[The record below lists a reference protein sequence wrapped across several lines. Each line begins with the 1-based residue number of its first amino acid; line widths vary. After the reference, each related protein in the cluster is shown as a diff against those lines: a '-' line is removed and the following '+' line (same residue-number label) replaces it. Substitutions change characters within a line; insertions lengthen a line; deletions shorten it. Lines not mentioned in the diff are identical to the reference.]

1 MDLVQQVREG
11 NRVAIARLI
20 TQAENEAPEAIAAL
34 RELYPDT
41 GRARLIGIT
50 GPPGSGKST
59 LTDKLVKELRKR
71 GKSVGVVAIDP
82 TSPFTGG
89 AILGDR
95 IRMSD
100 LALDKGVFIRS
111 MGTRGSLGGLS
122 KATHDAIKILDASGY
137 EYIIIE
143 TVGVGQ
149 SEVDIVKTADTT
161 VVVSVPGLGDD
172 IQAIKAGIMEIGDL
186 FVVNKADRDGA
197 ERVVNEIRY
206 MLDLNP
212 DKEGW
217 HPPILKTI
225 AAQNQ
230 GIIELVD
237 NINEHLDYLQ
247 ESGEIV
253 NRRKERISS
262 EINDLIL
269 KRFSQKV
276 TEQLAR
282 EDYLE
287 HQLDKILKKEENPF
301 NVVDQVVEQLLNN

>member
-11 NRVAIARLI
+11 NRVAVARLI

-225 AAQNQ
+225 AAQNE
-230 GIIELVD
+230 GVTELVD
-237 NINEHLDYLQ
+237 KINEHLDYLE
-247 ESGEIV
+247 ESGEIIS
-253 NRRKERISS
+253 RRKERIST
-262 EINDLIL
+262 EINYLIL
-269 KRFSQKV
+269 ERFSQKV
-276 TEQLAR
+276 TEQLSK
-282 EDYLE
+282 ENYLE

-301 NVVDQVVEQLLNN
+301 NVVDQVVDELMG

>member
-11 NRVAIARLI
+11 NRVAVARLI

-301 NVVDQVVEQLLNN
+301 NVVDQVVDQLLNS

>member
-11 NRVAIARLI
+11 NRVAVARLI

-186 FVVNKADRDGA
+186 FVVNKADRDG
-197 ERVVNEIRY
+197 
-206 MLDLNP
+206 
-212 DKEGW
+212 
-217 HPPILKTI
+217 
-225 AAQNQ
+225 
-230 GIIELVD
+230 
-237 NINEHLDYLQ
+237 
-247 ESGEIV
+247 
-253 NRRKERISS
+253 ISS
-262 EINDLIL
+262 SEKLISFP
-269 KRFSQKV
+269 KP
-276 TEQLAR
+276 
-282 EDYLE
+282 
-287 HQLDKILKKEENPF
+287 NPSPLP
-301 NVVDQVVEQLLNN
+301 LLLLLLPFPLPSGKNCTLSATTSVIQRLLPSLSS

>member
-225 AAQNQ
+225 AAQNE
-230 GIIELVD
+230 GVTELVD
-237 NINEHLDYLQ
+237 KINEHLDYLQ

-269 KRFSQKV
+269 ERFSQKV
-276 TEQLAR
+276 TEQLSK
-282 EDYLE
+282 ENYLE

-301 NVVDQVVEQLLNN
+301 NVADQVVDELMG